1 MPGAMTM
8 VKSRTAPT
16 EEAISFPV
24 LTYSDAA
31 PRSDLCDIDERAKH
45 QENQQSLAQF
55 EFPRPSSGDGRSRRK
70 PPPGTVATFDFRV
83 TAPPDEVVPSH
94 AMLDRSPIGVG
105 IALGSP
111 GMVDSKDNLPPP
123 RFNTSIFTEQQKGR
137 PQQSQPL
144 RKASKW
150 KKIGGLFRAKSA
162 LASPTRPR
170 PPPMT
175 LPNHAAVIDKQTIQK
190 AGTEEWPRI
199 ESDSKY
205 STTKTAS
212 TTPSRSRKFSLSNKK
227 SPKESNGDLGPR
239 LEIDIPDV
247 QMERYSVMFSN
258 VMNKNQRPSLLARRS
273 KTLDSVQVPQNSNFL
288 AAKVPPV
295 PQRRATSPAR
305 SSFTLFPTSQPSKA
319 AQVLGT
325 QNFSRGPSPSLR
337 SNTLP
342 AESPSEASP
351 METPRPI
358 PNNNSVSSF
367 ESLPIA
373 NVFQRS
379 HTPRSST
386 ASSRYD
392 DKPLPAIKPEPET
405 EPSSEE
411 TTASRVT
418 QIMTQNPVARP
429 SKPQS
434 RSQSPAQAP
443 APAPRAQQIPR
454 QRSSP
459 LKNERSLQQ
468 ENPRVN
474 RPNLTIK
481 TASTPLPKPPAKDLP
496 VRSSSIPVPGQQI
509 PKLITDQPSITMS
522 PSPLSSGP
530 MSAVS
535 PQQSSQPARIP
546 LSNGGK
552 MVKTVGGKTPTIEV
566 STARSVSVSKGRRQ
580 MLVPIGSRADHLD
593 SNERLVERKTLTP
606 RITEVTS
613 GHRPAKSQQLQIESL

>member
-24 LTYSDAA
+24 LTYSDAD
-31 PRSDLCDIDERAKH
+31 PQSDLRHIDEKTKH
-45 QENQQSLAQF
+45 QQNQQSLGQF
-55 EFPRPSSGDGRSRRK
+55 EFPRPHTGDTRASRK
-70 PPPGTVATFDFRV
+70 APPGTIATFDFRV

-94 AMLDRSPIGVG
+94 AKLDRSPIGVG

-111 GMVDSKDNLPPP
+111 GMVDSKENLPPP
-123 RFNTSIFTEQQKGR
+123 RFNTNIFAQGRKEQA
-137 PQQSQPL
+137 QPT

-170 PPPMT
+170 PFPHSGPSDA
-175 LPNHAAVIDKQTIQK
+175 PANEKQKQQN

-199 ESDSKY
+199 ETDQKG
-205 STTKTAS
+205 STAKTAS
-212 TTPSRSRKFSLSNKK
+212 TPSRTRKFSFSNKR
-227 SPKESNGDLGPR
+227 SPKEKNGENGPR
-239 LEIDIPDV
+239 LEVDIPDV
-247 QMERYSVMFSN
+247 QMERYSVMFSH

-273 KTLDSVQVPQNSNFL
+273 KTLDSLHVPQNSEFL
-288 AAKVPPV
+288 PVKIPPV

-325 QNFSRGPSPSLR
+325 QNFSRGPSPLLR
-337 SNTLP
+337 SNTMP
-342 AESPSEASP
+342 AESPSQASP
-351 METPRPI
+351 MELPRPMH
-358 PNNNSVSSF
+358 NNSSVSSF
-367 ESLPIA
+367 ETLPIA
-373 NVFQRS
+373 NVFSQRTN
-379 HTPRSST
+379 TPRSS
-386 ASSRYD
+386 ASSRFD

-405 EPSSEE
+405 SSDESK
-411 TTASRVT
+411 AQRKA
-418 QIMTQNPVARP
+418 QKPVQSSPPRS
-429 SKPQS
+429 SKIPQS
-434 RSQSPAQAP
+434 QPQSQPQASVP
-443 APAPRAQQIPR
+443 APAPTPTPKPQHIPR

-459 LKNERSLQQ
+459 LKNERSS
-468 ENPRVN
+468 ENEKSRSN
-474 RPNLTIK
+474 RPNLVIK
-481 TASTPLPKPPAKDLP
+481 TTSTPLPQPPVKDLP
-496 VRSSSIPVPGQQI
+496 VRSSSIPIAGQTP
-509 PKLITDQPSITMS
+509 PKIITEQSNMTMS

-535 PQQSSQPARIP
+535 PRQSARVP
-546 LSNGGK
+546 LSAGPGGGRAAKTANGK
-552 MVKTVGGKTPTIEV
+552 PIIEV

-580 MLVPIGSRADHLD
+580 MLVPIGARPDHFD

-606 RITEVTS
+606 RITEVS

>member
-1 MPGAMTM
+1 M
-8 VKSRTAPT
+8 
-16 EEAISFPV
+16 E
-24 LTYSDAA
+24 L
-31 PRSDLCDIDERAKH
+31 
-45 QENQQSLAQF
+45 
-55 EFPRPSSGDGRSRRK
+55 PRP
-70 PPPGTVATFDFRV
+70 V
-83 TAPPDEVVPSH
+83 
-94 AMLDRSPIGVG
+94 
-105 IALGSP
+105 
-111 GMVDSKDNLPPP
+111 
-123 RFNTSIFTEQQKGR
+123 
-137 PQQSQPL
+137 
-144 RKASKW
+144 
-150 KKIGGLFRAKSA
+150 
-162 LASPTRPR
+162 
-170 PPPMT
+170 
-175 LPNHAAVIDKQTIQK
+175 
-190 AGTEEWPRI
+190 
-199 ESDSKY
+199 
-205 STTKTAS
+205 
-212 TTPSRSRKFSLSNKK
+212 
-227 SPKESNGDLGPR
+227 
-239 LEIDIPDV
+239 
-247 QMERYSVMFSN
+247 
-258 VMNKNQRPSLLARRS
+258 
-273 KTLDSVQVPQNSNFL
+273 
-288 AAKVPPV
+288 
-295 PQRRATSPAR
+295 
-305 SSFTLFPTSQPSKA
+305 
-319 AQVLGT
+319 
-325 QNFSRGPSPSLR
+325 
-337 SNTLP
+337 
-342 AESPSEASP
+342 
-351 METPRPI
+351 

-418 QIMTQNPVARP
+418 QIMMQTRP

-434 RSQSPAQAP
+434 RSQSPAPAPTP

-481 TASTPLPKPPAKDLP
+481 TASTPLPQPPVKDLP

-509 PKLITDQPSITMS
+509 PKLITDQPTITMS

-530 MSAVS
+530 MSAIS
-535 PQQSSQPARIP
+535 PRQSSQPARIP

-552 MVKTVGGKTPTIEV
+552 MVKTGSGKTPTIEV

-580 MLVPIGSRADHLD
+580 MLVPIGSRADHFD

>member
-1 MPGAMTM
+1 MPGVMTM

-31 PRSDLCDIDERAKH
+31 PRSDLCDINERAKL

-94 AMLDRSPIGVG
+94 AMWDRSPIGVG

-111 GMVDSKDNLPPP
+111 GMFDSKDNLPPP
-123 RFNTSIFTEQQKGR
+123 RFNTSVFTDQQKEQ
-137 PQQSQPL
+137 PLQSQSL

-170 PPPMT
+170 PPPIA
-175 LPNHAAVIDKQTIQK
+175 LPNHAAAMDKQTTQK

-199 ESDSKY
+199 ESDPKY
-205 STTKTAS
+205 STTKTTS
-212 TTPSRSRKFSLSNKK
+212 TPSRSRKFSLSNKK

-273 KTLDSVQVPQNSNFL
+273 KTLDSVQVPHNSDFL

-319 AQVLGT
+319 AQILGT
-325 QNFSRGPSPSLR
+325 QNFSRGPSPLLR

-342 AESPSEASP
+342 VESPSQASP
-351 METPRPI
+351 MEPPRAI
-358 PNNNSVSSF
+358 HNNNSVSSF

-411 TTASRVT
+411 TTA
-418 QIMTQNPVARP
+418 IEA
-429 SKPQS
+429 
-434 RSQSPAQAP
+434 
-443 APAPRAQQIPR
+443 
-454 QRSSP
+454 
-459 LKNERSLQQ
+459 
-468 ENPRVN
+468 
-474 RPNLTIK
+474 
-481 TASTPLPKPPAKDLP
+481 
-496 VRSSSIPVPGQQI
+496 SIPISIPSTGPGTKSSTD
-509 PKLITDQPSITMS
+509 PKTKVFAAQ
-522 PSPLSSGP
+522 
-530 MSAVS
+530 
-535 PQQSSQPARIP
+535 
-546 LSNGGK
+546 K
-552 MVKTVGGKTPTIEV
+552 
-566 STARSVSVSKGRRQ
+566 
-580 MLVPIGSRADHLD
+580 
-593 SNERLVERKTLTP
+593 
-606 RITEVTS
+606 
-613 GHRPAKSQQLQIESL
+613 

>member
-1 MPGAMTM
+1 MTM
-8 VKSRTAPT
+8 VKSRPAPT

-31 PRSDLCDIDERAKH
+31 PRSDLCDIDKIAKR
-45 QENQQSLAQF
+45 QENQESLAQF
-55 EFPRPSSGDGRSRRK
+55 EFPRPSSEEGRSKRK

-94 AMLDRSPIGVG
+94 ARLDRSPFGVG

-111 GMVDSKDNLPPP
+111 GIYDSKDNLPPP
-123 RFNTSIFTEQQKGR
+123 RFNTSVFTEKEKGR
-137 PQQSQPL
+137 PQPL
-144 RKASKW
+144 QKASKW

-170 PPPMT
+170 PSPMT
-175 LPNHAAVIDKQTIQK
+175 LPTHKATMDKQTIHK
-190 AGTEEWPRI
+190 TGTEEWPRI
-199 ESDSKY
+199 ESDPKS
-205 STTKTAS
+205 STNRATS
-212 TTPSRSRKFSLSNKK
+212 TPSRTRKFSLSNKK

-239 LEIDIPDV
+239 LEIEIPDI

-273 KTLDSVQVPQNSNFL
+273 KTLDSLRLPQNSEFL

-305 SSFTLFPTSQPSKA
+305 SSFTLFPSAQPSKA
-319 AQVLGT
+319 AQILGT
-325 QNFSRGPSPSLR
+325 QNFSRGPSPLLR

-342 AESPSEASP
+342 AESPSQASP
-351 METPRPI
+351 MELPRAI
-358 PNNNSVSSF
+358 PNNNNSVSSL

-373 NVFQRS
+373 NVFQHS

-392 DKPLPAIKPEPET
+392 DKPLPAIKPEPEI
-405 EPSSEE
+405 ESSSEE
-411 TTASRVT
+411 TTASKVT
-418 QIMTQNPVARP
+418 KIMTQNSVAKP
-429 SKPQS
+429 TKPQS
-434 RSQSPAQAP
+434 LSQPA
-443 APAPRAQQIPR
+443 APRTQQIPR

-459 LKNERSLQQ
+459 LKNERSAQQ

-481 TASTPLPKPPAKDLP
+481 TASTPLPQPPAKDLP
-496 VRSSSIPVPGQQI
+496 VRSSSIPVTGQPI
-509 PKLITDQPSITMS
+509 SKLITDQSTLTMS

-535 PQQSSQPARIP
+535 PRQSPQPARVP

-552 MVKTVGGKTPTIEV
+552 VVKMVSGKTPTIEV

-580 MLVPIGSRADHLD
+580 MLVPIGSRVDHFD

>member
-1 MPGAMTM
+1 MTM

-123 RFNTSIFTEQQKGR
+123 RFNTSIFTEQQKGQS
-137 PQQSQPL
+137 QQSQPL

-175 LPNHAAVIDKQTIQK
+175 LPNHAAAMDKQTSQK

-199 ESDSKY
+199 ESDPKY
-205 STTKTAS
+205 ATTKAAS

-273 KTLDSVQVPQNSNFL
+273 KTLDSVQVPH
-288 AAKVPPV
+288 
-295 PQRRATSPAR
+295 
-305 SSFTLFPTSQPSKA
+305 
-319 AQVLGT
+319 
-325 QNFSRGPSPSLR
+325 
-337 SNTLP
+337 
-342 AESPSEASP
+342 
-351 METPRPI
+351 
-358 PNNNSVSSF
+358 NSVSTSHIIGMQCIKRAF
-367 ESLPIA
+367 ANRDIRTSSLPKYHRFLNAEQLHQHVRALHCFPLHNRQRLLKSSGLRTSLVAQALCFDRIHSLQRVHPKHPRWNPLDQSLIILA
-373 NVFQRS
+373 FHRSNPCPSPMSFNV
-379 HTPRSST
+379 HIPRAHLRHLLAMTTNHCLLLSP
-386 ASSRYD
+386 SR
-392 DKPLPAIKPEPET
+392 
-405 EPSSEE
+405 
-411 TTASRVT
+411 
-418 QIMTQNPVARP
+418 RP
-429 SKPQS
+429 SLHPK
-434 RSQSPAQAP
+434 R
-443 APAPRAQQIPR
+443 QQR
-454 QRSSP
+454 Q
-459 LKNERSLQQ
+459 
-468 ENPRVN
+468 
-474 RPNLTIK
+474 
-481 TASTPLPKPPAKDLP
+481 
-496 VRSSSIPVPGQQI
+496 
-509 PKLITDQPSITMS
+509 
-522 PSPLSSGP
+522 
-530 MSAVS
+530 
-535 PQQSSQPARIP
+535 
-546 LSNGGK
+546 
-552 MVKTVGGKTPTIEV
+552 
-566 STARSVSVSKGRRQ
+566 
-580 MLVPIGSRADHLD
+580 
-593 SNERLVERKTLTP
+593 
-606 RITEVTS
+606 
-613 GHRPAKSQQLQIESL
+613 